1 MTEQERNAVNTL
13 VNQYVTCLCLRERIT
28 QNILLEEEHFPKM
41 LYEVEV
47 EIDEIRLIL
56 NTFLLDDYRD

>member
-1 MTEQERNAVNTL
+1 MTDQERNAVNSL
-13 VNQYVTCLCLRERIT
+13 INEYIKCLCLRERIT
-28 QNILLEEEHFPKM
+28 QNILLEEEHFPKL

-56 NTFLLDDYRD
+56 NTILLDEYRE

>member
-13 VNQYVTCLCLRERIT
+13 VNQYITCLCLRERINK
-28 QNILLEEEHFPKM
+28 NILLEEEHFPKM

-56 NTFLLDDYRD
+56 NTFLLDDYRE

>member
-1 MTEQERNAVNTL
+1 MTDQERNAVNSL
-13 VNQYVTCLCLRERIT
+13 INEYIKCLCLRERIT
-28 QNILLEEEHFPKM
+28 QNILLEEEHFPNL

-56 NTFLLDDYRD
+56 NTFLLDEYRE

>member
-1 MTEQERNAVNTL
+1 MTDQERNAVNSL
-13 VNQYVTCLCLRERIT
+13 INEYIKCLCLRERIT
-28 QNILLEEEHFPKM
+28 QNILLEEEHFPKL

-56 NTFLLDDYRD
+56 NTFLLDEYRE